1 MWHSLELSD
10 LKRFSLN
17 VLMWNIR
24 LLHLLYSGE
33 AGAGLEP
40 RSHFQQQRF
49 LASCGDFHA
58 AIR

>member
-1 MWHSLELSD
+1 
-10 LKRFSLN
+10 
-17 VLMWNIR
+17 MWNIR

-49 LASCGDFHA
+49 LASCGDFYA